1 MKRDAS
7 RTHHLRQMV
16 ALMGHPPPT
25 LLERSR
31 DPHRFLTDLDGEGGQ
46 WEGKLPVVEMSLE
59 SEESKLEGQDK
70 VEFLHFTRRIL
81 QWDPDMRP
89 TAEELCED
97 PWLKLE

>member
-7 RTHHLRQMV
+7 RTHHSRQMV
-16 ALMGHPPPT
+16 ALMGLPPQT

-31 DPHRFLTDLDGEGGQ
+31 DPHRFLTDLFDENGQ
-46 WEGKLPVVEMSLE
+46 WTSKLPRVEMSLE

-81 QWDPDMRP
+81 QWDSDMRH
-89 TAEELCED
+89 TAEELCQD
-97 PWLKLE
+97 PWFKFE

>member
-16 ALMGHPPPT
+16 ALMGPPPPA
-25 LLERSR
+25 LLEQSR
-31 DPHRFLTDLDGEGGQ
+31 DPHRFRAGSFGENGQ
-46 WEGKLPVVEMSLE
+46 WKNKLPMTEMSLE

-70 VEFLHFTRRIL
+70 VEFLRFMRRIL

>member
-16 ALMGHPPPT
+16 ALMGPPPPA

-31 DPHRFLTDLDGEGGQ
+31 DPHRFLAELFEENGQ
-46 WEGKLPVVEMSLE
+46 WTSKLPMVEMSLE

-70 VEFLHFTRRIL
+70 VEFLHFMRRIL

-97 PWLKLE
+97 PWLKFE